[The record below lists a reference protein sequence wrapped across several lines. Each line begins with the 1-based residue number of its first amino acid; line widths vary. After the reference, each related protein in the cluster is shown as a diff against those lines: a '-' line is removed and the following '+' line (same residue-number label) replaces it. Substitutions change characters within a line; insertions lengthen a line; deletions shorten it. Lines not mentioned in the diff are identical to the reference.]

1 MDIGELFRCLICLP
15 PLRPIW
21 RRIVHANAPRAAGG

>member
-1 MDIGELFRCLICLP
+1 MRFFRALISLP

-21 RRIVHANAPRAAGG
+21 RLIVQANAPRVPGG